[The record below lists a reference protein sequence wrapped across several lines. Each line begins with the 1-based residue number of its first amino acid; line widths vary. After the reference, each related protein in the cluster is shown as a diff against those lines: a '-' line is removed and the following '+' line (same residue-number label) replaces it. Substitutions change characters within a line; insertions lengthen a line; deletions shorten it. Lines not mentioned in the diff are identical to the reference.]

1 MLQSARHLL
10 LMLSAAVAFATGCG
24 DGRPARV
31 PVSGQV
37 LIDGEPLKFGSVRFV
52 PAGGRASYG
61 ALNQDGRFTLTC
73 YGENDGVI
81 LGKHRVEVAAGEP
94 LGPTKMKWHAPK
106 KYANYASSPL
116 EQEITAANSSVVIK
130 LSWEGGKPFVE
141 IVDAGGGDR
150 PSFAPPAEK

>member
-1 MLQSARHLL
+1 MSRRARQSLL
-10 LMLSAAVAFATGCG
+10 AIAAAVAFASGCG

-52 PAGGRASYG
+52 PTGGRASYG
-61 ALNQDGRFTLTC
+61 ELGQDGRFTLTC
-73 YGENDGVI
+73 YGDNDGVI

-106 KYANYASSPL
+106 KYANFASTPL
-116 EQEITAANSSVVIK
+116 EQEITAANDSVVIK
-130 LSWEGGKPFVE
+130 LSWDGGKPFIE
-141 IVDAGGGDR
+141 TVDAGGGDR
-150 PSFAPPAEK
+150 PSFGQPAEK